1 MLNESADTLAE
12 KTAEWGAARVDKAMA
27 PILKRIR
34 ALESELATLE
44 EPETARGAVQ
54 DAAHEW
60 DVAKAAGDFDT
71 LRAMVKRAFPR
82 LTLMP
87 PQRRMDHRVERF
99 DWDGA
104 MLRSGDTA

>member
-27 PILKRIR
+27 PILKRLR
-34 ALESELATLE
+34 VLESELAG
-44 EPETARGAVQ
+44 PEQPEAVGTAVQ
-54 DAAHEW
+54 DAAREW
-60 DVAKAAGDFDT
+60 DAAKAAGDFDT

-87 PQRRMDHRVERF
+87 PLRRMDHRVERF

-104 MLRSGDTA
+104 TLPSGDTR